1 MTASW
6 VLASFLWLAQGASAQ
21 STAARSTAIDTCAL
35 TQWAV
40 GSGPKPGTLDVE
52 VTALQERS
60 TQPGRRVY
68 KDVHSELWLRP
79 LKGGEYTV
87 AVMNLADHPVAP
99 DIVWNEL
106 GILKQRGESPRV
118 RDVLRRENLG
128 KIHGGFAHRLEP
140 GQCALFH
147 VKP

>member
-1 MTASW
+1 M
-6 VLASFLWLAQGASAQ
+6 LASLLWFAPGASAQ
-21 STAARSTAIDTCAL
+21 NASIDTCAL
-35 TQWAV
+35 ALWAA
-40 GSGPKPGTLDVE
+40 GPNPKPDALDVE
-52 VTALQERS
+52 VTAIQERS
-60 TQPGRRVY
+60 SRPGRRVY

-79 LKGGEYTV
+79 LKGGEFAV
-87 AVMNLADHPVAP
+87 AIINLSDRPVAP
-99 DIVWNEL
+99 DVIWNDL
-106 GILKQRGESPRV
+106 GILKERGESPRV